1 VRGGLPRDPLG
12 DRVMKLQDRVAVVTG
27 SARGI
32 GKAIVQKLLDAGAKV
47 VVVDLNQ
54 DDVDKTCR
62 EIAEASG
69 AAAGER
75 IAGFDCDVSKPYS
88 VEALFKSVKDRF
100 GSLDILVNNAG
111 ITRDGLFMRMT
122 YEQWKEVIDV
132 NLNGTYLCC
141 RHAFSMLRRSECGRI
156 INISSVAAGGNI
168 GQANYAASKAGVIG
182 LTKTLAIELARRRVT
197 VNAVAPGF
205 IDTKMTR
212 SVPEEARKHWI
223 DKIPAGRPGTPN
235 DVAEAVFFLAS
246 DDASYI
252 TGEVLE
258 VSGGMNTPESVAASL
273 GMSGK
278 SG

>member
-1 VRGGLPRDPLG
+1 MPRDPLG
-12 DRVMKLQDRVAVVTG
+12 DGVMKLQDRVAVVTG

-235 DVAEAVFFLAS
+235 DVAEAVLFLAS

>member
-1 VRGGLPRDPLG
+1 
-12 DRVMKLQDRVAVVTG
+12 MKLQDRVAVVTG

-32 GKAIVQKLLDAGAKV
+32 GKAIVRKLFDAGARV

-54 DDVDKTCR
+54 DDVDKTCH
-62 EIAEASG
+62 EIAETSG
-69 AAAGER
+69 PEAGER

-88 VEALFKSVKDRF
+88 VETLFKSVKDRF

-182 LTKTLAIELARRRVT
+182 LTKTLAIELARRHVT

-205 IDTKMTR
+205 IDTKMTQ
-212 SVPEEARKHWI
+212 SVPEEARRHWI

-235 DVAEAVFFLAS
+235 DVAEAVLFLAS